1 MTFMAEMSIKKQRP
15 KNLDLTSIRLPLPGK
30 VSILHR
36 VSGAGIFLMLPLLL
50 WIFQASV
57 TSPESFEAFKAVA
70 SHPLAKLILA
80 GLIWA
85 YMHHFCAGIRFLL
98 LDVHVGVELQSARQ
112 SAAVVLAVSLV
123 LTAVLWG
130 VLLW

>member
-1 MTFMAEMSIKKQRP
+1 MAEMSIKKRP
-15 KNLDLTSIRLPLPGK
+15 KNLDLTSIKLPLPAK
-30 VSILHR
+30 LSILHR
-36 VSGAGIFLMLPLLL
+36 VSGVGIFLMLPLLL

-57 TSPESFEAFKAVA
+57 TSPESFAAFQAVA
-70 SHPLAKLILA
+70 GHPLLKLILA

-85 YMHHFCAGIRFLL
+85 FMHHFCAGIRFLL
-98 LDVHVGVELQSARQ
+98 LDMHVGVDLQPARQ
-112 SAAVVLAVSLV
+112 SSVVVFAVSLA

>member
-1 MTFMAEMSIKKQRP
+1 MAEMSIKKQRP

-57 TSPESFEAFKAVA
+57 TSPESFEAFKVVA